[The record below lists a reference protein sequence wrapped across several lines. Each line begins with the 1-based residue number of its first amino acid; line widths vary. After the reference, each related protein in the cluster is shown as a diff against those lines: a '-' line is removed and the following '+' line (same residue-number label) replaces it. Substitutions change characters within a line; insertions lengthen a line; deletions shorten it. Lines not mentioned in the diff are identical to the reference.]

1 VVGVVALPTTS
12 APDARESV
20 LERAVSAVAAVE
32 SVDMAFAATL
42 RARSF
47 RLGHMRG
54 QRAGTMD
61 GLVTEIGQGLGGKAL
76 ATERPLA
83 VPDYV
88 QAPGITH
95 QFDHAVAAEGL
106 HAVFAVPIRV
116 QGQLYGAVYGAMRRP
131 LALGDRFLRTVVQ
144 AARAAVL
151 TEPAPDLG
159 GAEQAGSA
167 STGIVL
173 HGDELAELRSVLRLA
188 RGAVDDPA
196 IRRRVD
202 RTVERLGER
211 GGANADHAD
220 PAGGVSLSA
229 RELDVLGMVALGCSN
244 AEVARLLRL
253 SVETVKSYLKS
264 AMAKLDSHTR
274 SEAVHRARCSGLLL

>member
-1 VVGVVALPTTS
+1 VT
-12 APDARESV
+12 
-20 LERAVSAVAAVE
+20 AVAAIE

-47 RLGHMRG
+47 RLGHMHG

-83 VPDYV
+83 VSDYAR
-88 QAPGITH
+88 APGITH

-106 HAVFAVPIRV
+106 HAVFAVPIRAH
-116 QGQLYGAVYGAMRRP
+116 GQLYGAVYGAMRRP
-131 LALGDRFLRTVVQ
+131 LALGDRFLRTVVE
-144 AARAAVL
+144 AARAAVP
-151 TEPAPDLG
+151 TMPGHDLG
-159 GAEQAGSA
+159 GAGDAERSGP
-167 STGIVL
+167 GIVL
-173 HGDELAELRSVLRLA
+173 QGEELAELRSVLRLA

-196 IRRRVD
+196 IQQRVD
-202 RTVERLGER
+202 RVVARLGDR
-211 GGANADHAD
+211 GGASADQ
-220 PAGGVSLSA
+220 PAGSAGSVSLSA
-229 RELDVLGMVALGCSN
+229 RELDVLGMVALGCGN

-264 AMAKLDSHTR
+264 AMGKLDTHTR
-274 SEAVHRARCSGLLL
+274 SEAVHRARCIGLLL

>member
-1 VVGVVALPTTS
+1 MALPATTS
-12 APDARESV
+12 SPGGRELV
-20 LERAVSAVAAVE
+20 LERAVTAVAAVA

-42 RARSF
+42 RERSF

-76 ATERPLA
+76 AMERPLA
-83 VPDYV
+83 VSDYV

-131 LALGDRFLRTVVQ
+131 LALGDRFLRTVVE
-144 AARAAVL
+144 AAHAAVP
-151 TEPAPDLG
+151 TVPAVDPG
-159 GAEQAGSA
+159 GAGQAGSPGV
-167 STGIVL
+167 GIVL
-173 HGDELAELRSVLRLA
+173 HGEELAELQSILRLA
-188 RGAVDDPA
+188 RGVVDDPA
-196 IRRRVD
+196 IQRRVD
-202 RTVERLGER
+202 RIVARLSERD
-211 GGANADHAD
+211 GASAEQ
-220 PAGGVSLSA
+220 PAGSVGAVSLSA

-274 SEAVHRARCSGLLL
+274 SEAVHRARCSGLLR